1 MRWFPRWMCLTAL
14 AAGMLGH
21 SWAQTARTLT
31 ILDTD
36 SIPLP
41 QAMVQIGDQVGFTN
55 SLGVLP
61 LACEGP
67 TTLKVVA
74 VGFETMLVDPFPCHG
89 ANLTVVMKPL
99 GLALEEAVVEEARES
114 AGSRPSEIMDA
125 KRIESVPSSTGI
137 PDLLGSLKTSAS
149 VGSNVEGQKGLVSR
163 GGNYDQACILVDGFP
178 IMNSTHLFG
187 MLSMFPTGSIANVR
201 LYVNDKP
208 IDQGFTLGSVVQVAL
223 NDSFSL
229 APVHTGKVLSSII
242 ASEAL
247 YRHTTDKAFVQ
258 LSGRRSNLEV
268 IQGLIDQTINTS
280 NSRQVSAVYGFDD
293 LSAKCAFL
301 LGKHKLESVWLRST
315 DDVRY
320 DIDFDPSAR
329 AYRNATRWR
338 NDMIGAGWKWFVR
351 DRWDVLVRAGW
362 SDYASELRMG
372 QTVPVPAEDG
382 TDTFETESSFD
393 NHIRVRHATLTSN
406 LDWGRLQIIAG
417 IQMQGHWV
425 DPQFTETTNGTSE
438 SKPSTGPVG
447 WLNMHALFAQAD
459 GELTPWLKGSMGL
472 RRTSWNLDNGAS
484 IHWLPRGSLVATL
497 SPSQSLMLHSERS
510 MQGLHLVTLNDFGFV
525 PELWLAPSGSR
536 PVQEAWQTGLRWM
549 FARKATRVSVD
560 GYLRGMTQLLE
571 FQPGVNFD
579 QGLNELLSQDLAY
592 GGRGAVYGVEVASH
606 HEWRRMTLDV
616 AYAHGRSSR
625 MFETLNGGRPFPFTF
640 DIRHDATCAL
650 RWDVSETWTFSCM
663 NVFATG
669 RWLDINTERVPLG
682 MTNPAFGSDVA
693 WTSYALHNNRNG
705 YQLGHI
711 HRLDVAATWKKRF
724 TPGTF
729 QVQLGV
735 YNLTNR
741 VNPYATIWAE
751 TEDGEPFIDE
761 IGLIPLLPN
770 ASLSFEW
777 N

>member
-1 MRWFPRWMCLTAL
+1 MCLTVL
-14 AAGMLGH
+14 ATGMLGH
-21 SWAQTARTLT
+21 SWAQAPRTLT
-31 ILDTD
+31 VLDAD
-36 SIPLP
+36 SIPLA
-41 QAMVQIGDQVGFTN
+41 QAMVQIGDQVRFTN
-55 SLGVLP
+55 SLGMLQVT
-61 LACEGP
+61 CEGT

-74 VGFETMLVDPFPCHG
+74 VGFETMLVDPFPCHE

-99 GLALEEAVVEEARES
+99 GWALEEVVVEEERES
-114 AGSRPSEIMDA
+114 TGIRPSEIMDA

-149 VGSNVEGQKGLVSR
+149 IGSNVEGQKGLVSR

-187 MLSMFPTGSIANVR
+187 MLSMFPTGSIADVR

-223 NDSFSL
+223 NDSFSVE
-229 APVHTGKVLSSII
+229 PSHSGKVLSSVI

-247 YRHTTDKAFVQ
+247 YRHTSDKAFVQ

-268 IQGLIDQTINTS
+268 IQGLIDQTINTRD
-280 NSRQVSAVYGFDD
+280 SRQVSAVYGFDD
-293 LSAKCAFL
+293 VSAKCAFL
-301 LGKHKLESVWLRST
+301 LGNHKLESVWLRSN

-320 DIDFDPSAR
+320 DIDFDPSPR
-329 AYRNATRWR
+329 VYRNATTWR
-338 NDMIGAGWKWFVR
+338 NEMVGAGWKWFVR
-351 DRWDVLVRAGW
+351 DHWAIQARAGW
-362 SDYASELRMG
+362 SDYASELRLG
-372 QTVPVPAEDG
+372 QTVPVPTEEGVDL
-382 TDTFETESSFD
+382 FETESSFD
-393 NHIRVRHATLTSN
+393 NRIRVRHATLKST
-406 LDWGRLQIIAG
+406 LDWGQLQSTFG

-425 DPQFTETTNGTSE
+425 DPQFTQTTNGSSE
-438 SKPSTGPVG
+438 SQPSKEPVG
-447 WLNMHALFAQAD
+447 WLNMHALFTQSDAQ
-459 GELTPWLKGSMGL
+459 LTPWLKGSVGL

-484 IHWLPRGSLVATL
+484 IHWLPKGTLVATL
-497 SPSQSLMLHSERS
+497 GQSQSLMLHSEQS
-510 MQGLHLVTLNDFGFV
+510 IQGLHLVTLNDFGFV
-525 PELWLAPSGSR
+525 PELWLAPAGAR
-536 PVQEAWQTGLRWM
+536 PVEEAWQTGLRWT
-549 FARKATRVSVD
+549 FARGGHSVFVD

-579 QGLNELLSQDLAY
+579 QGLNELLGQDLAY
-592 GGRGAVYGVEVASH
+592 GGRGAVYGVEVSSH
-606 HEWRRMTLDV
+606 HDWRRVTLDV

-650 RWDVSETWTFSCM
+650 QWDVNETWTLSCM

-682 MTNPAFGSDVA
+682 MTNPALGSAVA

-711 HRLDVAATWKKRF
+711 HRLDVAATWKKCF